1 LNLSAATIRNV
12 LAELEEDG
20 FLTHPHTSAGRVP
33 TDRGYRFYVN
43 SIVNIQRL
51 AVEEERRIKD
61 EYARRRREI
70 EDLLSSTTRVLSAL
84 SNCTG
89 FILPPMMDS
98 GIEKLRRVELIPVKD
113 NQVLAVLVS
122 DSGFVRDQIILLKK
136 EPDEESLRSVTRYL
150 NERLSGLSFTEAQ
163 TRLLAEMDDF
173 HRQKDEQHEILL
185 SLSKLLFGPDFKK
198 DLYVEGAGNLLKFP
212 EFQDYESMRQF
223 SRLVDEKQALGEVLK
238 KSLTQEGL
246 QVKIGMEYSPELKDF
261 AVVSTTYQM
270 HGRLVGA
277 LGILGPKRMH
287 YERMM
292 AIVNTVAKIMNNY
305 LEGKSDFG
313 ELEDKNDQHR

>member
-1 LNLSAATIRNV
+1 
-12 LAELEEDG
+12 
-20 FLTHPHTSAGRVP
+20 
-33 TDRGYRFYVN
+33 VN